1 MLVRDI
7 LKNKGTKVYSIAPN
21 ETVYEAISKMD
32 KLDIGAL
39 IVLEDQQLKGIISE
53 RDYRSKVIL
62 KGRSS
67 KNTKVH
73 EIMTGNVYCVTQH
86 ESVEACMS
94 IMTDKKIRHLPV
106 VDEEDVVKGVV
117 SIGDLVKSIISKQK
131 FEIKN
136 MRQYIQGEGTY
147 PG

>member
-7 LKNKGTKVYSIAPN
+7 LKNKGTKVYSVAPN
-21 ETVYEAISKMD
+21 ETVYQAISKMD
-32 KLDIGAL
+32 KLNIGAL
-39 IVLEDQQLKGIISE
+39 VVLEDQQLKGIISE

-67 KNTKVH
+67 KTTDVH
-73 EIMTGNVYCVTQH
+73 EIMTADVYCVTPA

-106 VDEEDVVKGVV
+106 MDGDVVTGVI

-136 MRQYIQGEGTY
+136 MRQYIRGESSY